1 MNALFLITDAPN
13 KPEGGYTIETLA
25 SNLNAK
31 NTLFFPVIESK
42 STDAIAEAHKA
53 IENLTQNNPGHG
65 EVIVT
70 DFEDPSTGELLTKTI
85 DKIYDSSEILSMVC
99 NRAKDGAVHE
109 KDGIYYYKLLDGDT
123 VPLGVNM
130 SARFHRLMKDANI
143 SPELFAENKV
153 QIFDTG
159 YIADRPINNGKYR
172 LLTETL
178 EDLKA
183 MGVQET
189 VLEKLKGVIDKKIYD
204 EEEFKK
210 QHIDNVLSVKER
222 ELYENMIMDVA
233 DMATLIE
240 YYVLIDKQ
248 TLLEVQHLLERM
260 VGKPMRVD
268 KVEDLWVDA
277 IEFETKDG
285 RIVTLDDLD
294 EEKGETASLKTLM
307 EKYAGLPV
315 NEEILSM
322 TLPEIGELSSRDFRA
337 LFDRLVSKRNI
348 ITDIITEQN
357 FVRTVVLT
365 DEGKERIKVV
375 NRGSKTYFFDYVD
388 GGAKFCWIKRKYL
401 P

>member
-1 MNALFLITDAPN
+1 
-13 KPEGGYTIETLA
+13 
-25 SNLNAK
+25 
-31 NTLFFPVIESK
+31 
-42 STDAIAEAHKA
+42 
-53 IENLTQNNPGHG
+53 
-65 EVIVT
+65 
-70 DFEDPSTGELLTKTI
+70 
-85 DKIYDSSEILSMVC
+85 MVL
-99 NRAKDGAVHE
+99 NRAKDGGVYE
-109 KDGIYYYKLLDGDT
+109 EDGVYFYSMVDGST
-123 VPLGVNM
+123 GPLGFSM
-130 SARFHRLMKDANI
+130 SARFQ
-143 SPELFAENKV
+143 ENKV
-153 QIFDTG
+153 PIYGEG
-159 YIADRPINNGKYR
+159 YILDSSPEYKGKYR
-172 LLTETL
+172 LLKSAL

-277 IEFETKDG
+277 IEFETMDG
-285 RIVTLDDLD
+285 DIVTLDDLD

-375 NRGSKTYFFDYVD
+375 NRGSKAYFFYYVD
-388 GGAKFCWIKRKYL
+388 GGTKFCWIKRKYL